1 MERDLSVV
9 VPVYN
14 EEILIEE
21 NLLKILSVF
30 DESKISCELIIVDDG
45 STDKSYRI
53 IDEICKQKKNA
64 KIIRHK
70 RRRGY
75 SEAIRTGLCNAK
87 GKYAGYLDADLQ
99 YDPEDIIKFYECA
112 KQLQLNLVVGKHSKT
127 SYSPFRKILSKSRNF
142 LTCHLFK
149 IPREVDANSIKII
162 KASLLQKIK
171 FSKRKEVVG
180 IEIILGAQRLGYN
193 IFPLPVKLRKRLKGK
208 SHFTFKLIFEGFI
221 SMISLYISLL
231 GAKKKNRKI
240 CLSFDVE
247 EFNIPQQNNVEHPS
261 NRNTKFS
268 ESGLRKINDL
278 FAKKKI
284 LGTFFF
290 TGYYAKRES
299 ESVKTT
305 QKQGHEIGCHSYQEI
320 HHSKLNSEQIK
331 KQISLATE
339 ILTKLCGEKPKGF
352 RTPQFS
358 VNKHV
363 RDRLIEEGY
372 LYDSSSHPAF
382 VPTKYLNFQDSLY
395 PSLYK
400 NEKFLAI
407 LPVSV
412 IPMIRFPISWWWMRN
427 LGVWL
432 TILGA
437 EINLKMGRDVVLYF
451 HPWEFVKLPKIKGVP
466 SSINKNTGDKSLGM
480 MEKFI
485 THFQRKGYEFTTLSS
500 IVK

>member
-1 MERDLSVV
+1 MSVV

-14 EEILIEE
+14 EELLIEE
-21 NLLKILSVF
+21 SLLKILSVF
-30 DESKISCELIIVDDG
+30 DESKISYELIVVDDG

-53 IDEICKQKKNA
+53 MDEICKQKKNV
-64 KIIRHK
+64 KIVRHK
-70 RRRGY
+70 RRQGH
-75 SEAIRTGLCNAK
+75 SEAIRTGLGNAK
-87 GKYAGYLDADLQ
+87 GKYVMYLDADLQ
-99 YDPEDIIKFYECA
+99 YDPEDLIKFYKCA

-127 SYSPFRKILSKSRNF
+127 SYSLYRKILSKSRNF
-142 LTCHLFK
+142 VTCHLFK
-149 IPREVDANSIKII
+149 IPREVDANSIKVI
-162 KASLLQKIK
+162 KSNLLQKIE
-171 FSKRKEVVG
+171 FSKRKEVAG
-180 IEIILGAQRLGYN
+180 IEIILGAQRAGCN
-193 IFPLPVKLRKRLKGK
+193 VFSLPIKLRERLKGK
-208 SHFTFKLIFEGFI
+208 SHFTFKVIFEGL
-221 SMISLYISLL
+221 MGLISLYIYFL
-231 GAKKKNRKI
+231 GIKKKKRKI

-247 EFNIPQQNNVEHPS
+247 EFNIPQQNNVKHPS

-268 ESGLRKINDL
+268 EAGLRKINDL
-278 FAKKKI
+278 FTEKGI

-290 TGYYAKRES
+290 TGYYAKCEP

-305 QKQGHEIGCHSYQEI
+305 QKKGHEIGCHSYQEI

-358 VNKHV
+358 VNRHI
-363 RDRLIEEGY
+363 RDRLIEERY
-372 LYDSSSHPAF
+372 FYDSSSHPAL

-400 NEKFLAI
+400 KNQKFLAI

-412 IPMIRFPISWWWMRN
+412 IPIIRFPISWWWMRN

-466 SSINKNTGDKSLGM
+466 SSINKNTGDKSLEM